1 MLRGLV
7 SFWIWLVWFLKNT
20 MVQKLDL
27 IPPSSDEGW
36 GAPTQLGLTQRATLH
51 PQISAKEGNIQK

>member
-1 MLRGLV
+1 
-7 SFWIWLVWFLKNT
+7 

>member
-1 MLRGLV
+1 
-7 SFWIWLVWFLKNT
+7 

-27 IPPSSDEGW
+27 IPPSSNEGW

-51 PQISAKEGNIQK
+51 PQISAREGNIQK